1 MSKFVTIYQKVME
14 RRKSLRDEID
24 VEEII
29 LPEELKRELEEER
42 RRKIVINELRNKD
55 NRFANERLNRIREQ
69 LEKKRLEGSEN
80 DS

>member
-14 RRKSLRDEID
+14 RRKSLRDEIE

-29 LPEELKRELEEER
+29 LPEELKRELEEEKR
-42 RRKIVINELRNKD
+42 KKIVIKGLRDKD
-55 NRFANERLNRIREQ
+55 DKFANDRLNRIREQ
-69 LEKKRLEGSEN
+69 LEKKRLEN

>member
-14 RRKSLRDEID
+14 RRKSLRDEIE

-29 LPEELKRELEEER
+29 LPEELKRELEEEKR
-42 RRKIVINELRNKD
+42 KKIVIKGLRDKD
-55 NRFANERLNRIREQ
+55 NKFANDRLNRIREQ
-69 LEKKRLEGSEN
+69 LEKKRLEN